1 MSRAALAEIL
11 SLTPKRALSDDV
23 GVRLRE
29 AISSGQLSPGE
40 RLSEKLLAE
49 MMGVS
54 RGPIR
59 EALTQLE
66 REGLV
71 IKQPNKG
78 ALVARLSREDLD
90 EVYSLRLALERLAV
104 QQAIRNAE
112 PKHLADM
119 QAIVDVMALDVNRGT
134 TEKAAAELDI
144 RFHDL
149 LYQSTRHKRLY
160 DCWATLRPQIH
171 IFLLTRN
178 VANPDFR
185 QLAVQGH
192 QDLVEVIR
200 ARDQER
206 AIATI
211 EAHLQTA
218 YERIVTSYPQQT
230 AGGDGHSQSI
240 DKSS

>member
-11 SLTPKRALSDDV
+11 SITPKRALSDDV

-29 AISSGQLSPGE
+29 GISSGQLSPGK

-59 EALTQLE
+59 EALTRLE

-71 IKQPNKG
+71 VKQPNKG
-78 ALVARLSREDLD
+78 AFVARLSREDLD

-119 QAIVDVMALDVNRGT
+119 QAIVDVMALDVIRGT
-134 TEKAAAELDI
+134 TEKAAAEL
-144 RFHDL
+144 
-149 LYQSTRHKRLY
+149 
-160 DCWATLRPQIH
+160 
-171 IFLLTRN
+171 
-178 VANPDFR
+178 
-185 QLAVQGH
+185 
-192 QDLVEVIR
+192 
-200 ARDQER
+200 
-206 AIATI
+206 
-211 EAHLQTA
+211 
-218 YERIVTSYPQQT
+218 
-230 AGGDGHSQSI
+230 
-240 DKSS
+240 